1 MKNRFK
7 RTDPEEFDLREKI
20 ENKAFLNYVWKA
32 ARFQKPV
39 EFYKGIQKQRTNFHF
54 FVQGGATVAAWD
66 AADSTPT
73 ERIATS

>member
-1 MKNRFK
+1 MLEKQLDLKNQKSFTREQK
-7 RTDPEEFDLREKI
+7 RREQI
-20 ENKAFLNYVWKA
+20 F
-32 ARFQKPV
+32 
-39 EFYKGIQKQRTNFHF
+39 IF